1 MKKFLAAILS
11 VALILSA
18 VSVVSFADGEKQTEI
33 LKIDFEDEKGLPD
46 GSQGTTPRWETVDE
60 DGHGKVLKFTTDV
73 RWESPLWNL
82 GEKIKKAMSD
92 NGVTETTVNFSID
105 AKFEK
110 NGAPTTARALLRGVV
125 NRVTDDV
132 VVEGEVNKLVPFEIA
147 SPSHE
152 WQQLKGSFKVTAD
165 DAAKISE
172 SGDTYQFMFD
182 NIGGDRENVRCVG
195 YIDNFVVSITV
206 PGTGEPENPA
216 TETPVPATPTTAPTP
231 TPVQKKVNGIKL
243 TFNDNISFGDTTA
256 QCLLSEKGIVTTAD
270 IKDDEVTKKFSI
282 KNNGSEPIEVVF
294 RLQALVKESEE
305 DTGMWVGNPDEN
317 TRVLIGPGETQELTY
332 TCYVD
337 EGKVEIKGHEVPVS
351 ELFARFDLTAAEG
364 VCKLPKGT
372 SITVFCNE
380 ETAKLFLETWMNNAD
395 KSTRELSYE
404 VVKGNTVGS
413 GDVLPVAF
421 ISIAVISAAA
431 LVIICRKKREEF

>member
-33 LKIDFEDEKGLPD
+33 LKIDFEDGKGLPD
-46 GSQGTTPRWETVDE
+46 GSQGKSPKWETVDE
-60 DGHGKVLKFTTDV
+60 DGHGKVLKFTTDK

-92 NGVTETTVNFSID
+92 NGVTETTVNFSLD

-110 NGAPTTARALLRGVV
+110 NGNPTTARALLRGVV
-125 NRVTDDV
+125 NRVTADV
-132 VVEGEVNKLVPFEIA
+132 KDEGGNKLVPFGVVSA
-147 SPSHE
+147 SNE

-172 SGDTYQFMFD
+172 SGDKYQFMFD
-182 NIGGDRENVRCVG
+182 NIGGDKENVRCVG
-195 YIDNFVVSITV
+195 YIDNITVSITV
-206 PGTGEPENPA
+206 PGTGEPETPV

-231 TPVQKKVNGIKL
+231 TPVPKKVNGIKL
-243 TFNDNISFGDTTA
+243 TFNENISFGDTTA
-256 QCLLSEKGIVTTAD
+256 QFLRSQKGIVTTAD

-294 RLQALVKESEE
+294 RLQALIKESEE
-305 DTGMWVGNPDEN
+305 DTGKWAGNPDVN

-332 TCYVD
+332 TCSVD
-337 EGKVEIKGHEVPVS
+337 EGKVEINGHEVPVS

-372 SITVFCNE
+372 SITVLCNE
-380 ETAKLFLETWMNNAD
+380 ETAKLFLDAWMTNAD

-431 LVIICRKKREEF
+431 LVIICHKKREEF